1 MRAVIVG
8 GGVAGPAV
16 ALGLH
21 RAGIESVVLER
32 RPVVDPDVGS
42 YLTLAPNGLDALSAL
57 DCLEQV
63 RAVGFGSRTNAM
75 YGATGRL
82 LGRIPLGPPL
92 ADGTVGITLK
102 RSSLAA
108 VLADEA
114 RLRGVE
120 VRLGSR
126 VTSVSTGHD
135 GVHAVLQ
142 DGTSVSGDVLVGADG
157 VHSVVRRAVD
167 PAAPEAR
174 YVGLTNFGGI
184 TRATPVAGRLEPE
197 AWSFVFGRR
206 AFFGAHPSPSG
217 DVVWFLNVP
226 RVEISRQERQDTT
239 RLQWRAWLAD
249 LVADDAGHAAELVG
263 AGELELAGDNTH
275 DLPHVPTWSR
285 GRMLVLGD
293 AAHAPA
299 PSSGQ
304 GASIALEDAVV
315 LARSLRDSA
324 DVPTALTAYERARRT
339 RVERIVKVGARSSS
353 SKIPGRLGL
362 RLQEHLL
369 SLVFR
374 HLVTEKSSAWM
385 AGHRL
390 DWDEHSTV
398 PE

>member
-1 MRAVIVG
+1 VIVG

-32 RPVVDPDVGS
+32 RPVADPDVGS

-57 DCLEQV
+57 HCLEQV
-63 RAVGFGSRTNAM
+63 RAVGFGSRTTAM

-92 ADGTVGITLK
+92 ENGTVGLTLK

-114 RLRGVE
+114 RRRGVQ
-120 VRLGSR
+120 VRLGAP
-126 VTSVSTGHD
+126 VTSVRPGHD
-135 GVHAVLQ
+135 GVHAMLE
-142 DGTSVSGDVLVGADG
+142 DGSSVSGDVLVGADG

-184 TRATPVAGRLEPE
+184 TRATPVAGRLEPQ

-206 AFFGAHPSPSG
+206 AFFGAHPTPDG

-226 RVEISRQERQDTT
+226 RVEISRQERLETT
-239 RLQWRAWLAD
+239 RLEWRAWLAD

-263 AGELELAGDNTH
+263 AGELELAGDNTY

-285 GRMLVLGD
+285 DRMLVLGD

-315 LARSLRDSA
+315 LARSLRDAA
-324 DVPTALTAYERARRT
+324 DVPAALTAYERARRT

-369 SLVFR
+369 SFVFR

-385 AGHRL
+385 SGHRL
-390 DWDEHSTV
+390 DRDEHSTV